1 MKNQVAES
9 MITITGALLM
19 AAAVGW
25 AGSQGGVKIS
35 GLPLFALAG
44 AFAFLVQWVV
54 FLPSYIAQ
62 TEHYYDLT
70 GSLTY
75 LTLAIGTSLL
85 VGGFDTRSILLTL
98 LVSIWSLR
106 LGSFLFLRV
115 RRRGIDERFDAIK
128 PSFTRFL
135 MAWTLQGLWVFL
147 TLAAALGAM
156 TSAQSAPVG
165 LVGFLG
171 MGIWAVGFAI
181 EVISDR
187 QKRAF
192 RLDSANSG
200 RFITTGLWA
209 WSRHPNYFGEVV
221 IWIGIALIAI
231 PVLSGWQYATL
242 VSPLFVYLL
251 ITRVSGIPPLESR
264 AESRWGGNSDYR
276 AYKARTPIL
285 IPRRPR
291 QPAGV

>member
-1 MKNQVAES
+1 MKNQVGES
-9 MITITGALLM
+9 MIAIVGALLI

-25 AGSQGGVKIS
+25 AGSQGGDIVS
-35 GLPLFALAG
+35 GVPLFALAG

-54 FLPSYIAQ
+54 FLPSYVAQ

-75 LTLAIGTSLL
+75 LTLMFGTLL
-85 VGGFDTRSILLTL
+85 LAGSFDARSILLTL
-98 LVSIWSLR
+98 LVSIWALR

-115 RRRGIDERFDAIK
+115 KRRGIDERFDTIK

-156 TSAQSAPVG
+156 TSAQPATLG
-165 LVGFLG
+165 LVGFVGLG
-171 MGIWAVGFAI
+171 VWAVGFAI
-181 EVISDR
+181 EVVSDR

-192 RLDSANSG
+192 RQDPANAG

-221 IWIGIALIAI
+221 LWLGIALIAL
-231 PVLSGWQYATL
+231 PSLSGWQYVTL
-242 VSPLFVYLL
+242 ISPLFVFLL

-264 AESRWGGNSDYR
+264 AEERWGEEPEFV
-276 AYKARTPIL
+276 AYKARTPVL
-285 IPRRPR
+285 VPRPPR
-291 QPAGV
+291 

>member
-1 MKNQVAES
+1 M
-9 MITITGALLM
+9 
-19 AAAVGW
+19 
-25 AGSQGGVKIS
+25 
-35 GLPLFALAG
+35 
-44 AFAFLVQWVV
+44 V
-54 FLPSYIAQ
+54 FLPSYLAQ

-75 LTLAIGTSLL
+75 LTLAIGTLLL
-85 VGGFDTRSILLTL
+85 VGGFDTRSILLTF
-98 LVSIWSLR
+98 LVSIWALR

-156 TSAQSAPVG
+156 TSAQPAPLG
-165 LVGFLG
+165 LVGFGGLAV
-171 MGIWAVGFAI
+171 WAVGFAI
-181 EVISDR
+181 EVVSDR

-192 RLDSANSG
+192 RQDSANAG

-221 IWIGIALIAI
+221 LWLGIALIAV
-231 PVLSGWQYATL
+231 PSLSGWQYVAL
-242 VSPLFVYLL
+242 ISPLFVFLL
-251 ITRVSGIPPLESR
+251 ITRVSGIPPLEAR
-264 AESRWGGNSDYR
+264 AEERWGDEPEFV
-276 AYKARTPIL
+276 AYKARTQVL
-285 IPRRPR
+285 IPRPPR
-291 QPAGV
+291 

>member
-9 MITITGALLM
+9 MIAIVGALLM

-25 AGSQGGVKIS
+25 AGSQGGVTMS
-35 GLPLFALAG
+35 GLPLFALTG
-44 AFAFLVQWVV
+44 AFAFIVQWAV
-54 FLPSYIAQ
+54 FLPSYLAQ

-75 LTLAIGTSLL
+75 LTIAIGTLFL
-85 VGGFDTRSILLTL
+85 VGGFEARSILLTL

-156 TSAQSAPVG
+156 TSAQRGPLGLAGFVG
-165 LVGFLG
+165 LAV
-171 MGIWAVGFAI
+171 WAVGFAI
-181 EVISDR
+181 EVVSDR

-192 RLDSANSG
+192 RQDPANAG
-200 RFITTGLWA
+200 RFITTGLWS

-221 IWIGIALIAI
+221 LWLGIALLAL
-231 PVLSGWQYATL
+231 PSLSGWQYVTL
-242 VSPLFVYLL
+242 ISPLFVFLL
-251 ITRVSGIPPLESR
+251 LTRVSGIPPLEAR
-264 AESRWGGNSDYR
+264 AEERWGDEPAFV
-276 AYKARTPIL
+276 AYKARTQVL
-285 IPRRPR
+285 IPRPPR
-291 QPAGV
+291 

>member
-1 MKNQVAES
+1 MKNQVTES
-9 MITITGALLM
+9 MIAIVGASLM

-25 AGSQGGVKIS
+25 AGSQGGVTMS

-44 AFAFLVQWVV
+44 TFAFFVLQWVIFV
-54 FLPSYIAQ
+54 PSFLAQ

-75 LTLAIGTSLL
+75 LTVAIGTLLL
-85 VGGFDTRSILLTL
+85 VGSFDARSILLSL
-98 LVSIWSLR
+98 LVSIWALR
-106 LGSFLFLRV
+106 LGRFLFLRV

-156 TSAQSAPVG
+156 TSAQPVPLG

-171 MGIWAVGFAI
+171 LAVWAAGFAI
-181 EVISDR
+181 EAISDR

-192 RLDSANSG
+192 RNNPANTG

-209 WSRHPNYFGEVV
+209 WSRHPNYFGE
-221 IWIGIALIAI
+221 IILWLGIALIAL
-231 PVLSGWQYATL
+231 PSLSGWQYVTL
-242 VSPLFVYLL
+242 ISPLFVALL

-264 AESRWGGNSDYR
+264 AEERWGNDPDYQT
-276 AYKARTPIL
+276 YKARTQML
-285 IPRRPR
+285 VPRPPR
-291 QPAGV
+291 